1 MEDAFVSDP
10 AETQLLQHQQ
20 QQEALQPD
28 SPTAPGPTNF
38 LTQQDDIR
46 PDTSDVNVP
55 STTATGQ
62 GSEESDNLASA
73 ASASASAAADAAGS
87 TAAPATEVLI
97 SCQGLEALLFLDP
110 AFPRGLAKPNWL
122 VRCLCPGCQQQ
133 AGPDG

>member
-1 MEDAFVSDP
+1 MDETFVSDP
-10 AETQLLQHQQ
+10 ADTQRLQHQQ

-28 SPTAPGPTNF
+28 PQTALGPTDSPT
-38 LTQQDDIR
+38 QQQGDLL
-46 PDTSDVNVP
+46 PDSSDAGHPCIAAQGEGSAEVP
-55 STTATGQ
+55 DGVT
-62 GSEESDNLASA
+62 
-73 ASASASAAADAAGS
+73 AAAAAAAAGS

-122 VRCLCPGCQQQ
+122 VRCLCPACQLQ